1 MELVSF
7 VVCQSANLGPD
18 GTFNILGGGRDRLAA
33 PSFPL
38 IVPTL
43 TLVLRVEA
51 HPAEVGPHRLGIRL
65 VDADGRLLMAPPDAE
80 FEVGHGRRLVNF
92 LMEVANLRFPAA
104 GSYGFEV
111 RIDGQ
116 HCRSWPLELIEVKGA
131 RPGVPPAPPPEP
143 GAPI

>member
-38 IVPTL
+38 VVPTM

-51 HPAEVGPHRLGIRL
+51 SPSELGQHRLGIRI

-80 FEVGHGRRLVNF
+80 FVIAPGRRLVNF
-92 LMEVANLRFPAA
+92 LMEVTNLRFPAA
-104 GSYGFEV
+104 GSYGVEV
-111 RIDGQ
+111 RLDGQ
-116 HCRSWPLELIEVKGA
+116 HCRSWPLELVEIKGA
-131 RPGVPPAPPPEP
+131 RPGAPPKEP
-143 GAPI
+143 PSEPMG

>member
-33 PSFPL
+33 PAFPL
-38 IVPTL
+38 VVPTM

-51 HPAEVGPHRLGIRL
+51 QPTEVGQHRLGIRL
-65 VDADGRLLMAPPDAE
+65 VNADGRLLMAPPDAE
-80 FEVGHGRRLVNF
+80 FEVGSGRRLVNF

-131 RPGVPPAPPPEP
+131 RPAGPPAPPPPES
-143 GAPI
+143 